1 MGSTLDEAVHDDVD
15 DDRLEDMIRDVG
27 AESFAKAHGYGS
39 MSSDAETPLYPGSTN
54 FTRLSA
60 VLRLMNLK
68 AINGWTDKSF
78 TSVVEGYASRGKYST

>member
-1 MGSTLDEAVHDDVD
+1 LDEAVHDDVD

>member
-1 MGSTLDEAVHDDVD
+1 MDDAIHGEVH
-15 DDRLEDMIRDVG
+15 DDRLEDMICDVG
-27 AESFAKAHGYGS
+27 VESFIEAHEYGS

-54 FTRLSA
+54 FTLLSK

-78 TSVVEGYASRGKYST
+78 KEIL